1 MIPQSN
7 FWMICR
13 NNNPQL
19 TPPTNKI
26 CKALPL
32 NRRGFFTFWGDT
44 WGLSYAPHGH
54 TQAPYSATL
63 LNMLGLP
70 PNQPIELVRALYDT
84 RRNGFRCGISRGRW
98 MLPVDVADRML
109 QVDVAD
115 RMLPHIGAGIYACGR
130 HPLQPTTCAKRR
142 GLQDLQPI
150 TYAIPLQ
157 TPTDFTYIHTNQ
169 GFPCRGLISNR
180 LQALNIRHQS
190 HINKGFAVC
199 RRGHQCHPHPHR
211 YRIQT
216 VPIFMKYQL

>member
-98 MLPVDVADRML
+98 MLPTGCCRPDVAGGCCRP
-109 QVDVAD
+109 DVAAYRGRYLCMRAASPAAHNMRQASGPAGSAAD
-115 RMLPHIGAGIYACGR
+115 HVRNPTANPHGFYLYSYKPRVSLQGPHI
-130 HPLQPTTCAKRR
+130 Q
-142 GLQDLQPI
+142 
-150 TYAIPLQ
+150 
-157 TPTDFTYIHTNQ
+157 
-169 GFPCRGLISNR
+169 
-180 LQALNIRHQS
+180 
-190 HINKGFAVC
+190 
-199 RRGHQCHPHPHR
+199 
-211 YRIQT
+211 
-216 VPIFMKYQL
+216 